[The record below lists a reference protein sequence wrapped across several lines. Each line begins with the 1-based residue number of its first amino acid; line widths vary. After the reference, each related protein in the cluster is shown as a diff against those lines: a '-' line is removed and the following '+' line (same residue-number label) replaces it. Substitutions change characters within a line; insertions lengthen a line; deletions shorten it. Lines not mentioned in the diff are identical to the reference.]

1 MKKITIKDVAKAA
14 NVSEATVS
22 RVMSNS
28 QLISTKTKTRV
39 MEIIKELDY
48 FPNSAAVSLTKSSS
62 NIIGVVINGNQNA
75 LQNDFFTETL
85 AYINKFALDKGYY
98 ILYLQLNDNE
108 EVYDGIYKLIKTNRI
123 DGLIFMNFVE
133 GEKDIE
139 YLQSIDFPYVVIGTP
154 ENKKSGLWVDN
165 DNVKSC
171 YDITEICIKKGK
183 KELAFLSGPKN
194 LAVSKHRKQGYLDAL
209 NKYNIKVNK
218 EYILNTKFT
227 TTESYQIV
235 KNFLSKNVVDVIITT
250 DDILAI
256 GAMRAIKDLDL
267 KVEVTGFNNTKLR
280 TYLNYDFLTVDIQ
293 YRDLAMGSVEL
304 LTNKIENKENAK
316 NYIVVQTEII
326 K

>member
-98 ILYLQLNDNE
+98 ILYLQLNNNE
-108 EVYDGIYKLIKTNRI
+108 EVYDGIYKLIRTNRI

-154 ENKKSGLWVDN
+154 ENKKSRLWVDN

-194 LAVSKHRKQGYLDAL
+194 LTVSKHRKQGYLDAL

-250 DDILAI
+250 DDVLAI

-293 YRDLAMGSVEL
+293 YRDLAMGTVEL